1 MTRIDHTQEENPPP
15 GFPTQSV
22 AAPQKIS
29 DWIQLLPSSKPDTHI
44 ISYGPQDMSSRIF
57 GAIAIA
63 IFAGVFS
70 GVPLYLGIRGW
81 PILFER
87 PFEQAGFV
95 VAGALLI
102 GLCFLVYFGCLILWR
117 LFGSTFFTAS
127 KQGLEIKKRFSFF
140 SSSRFI
146 RADDIQCLRVHIK
159 RTSSS
164 SDSGG
169 DWSSWYTLW
178 VVGRKKYML
187 DSKTPSREPVVWLSE
202 TLSEWFGVPCEWDR

>member
-1 MTRIDHTQEENPPP
+1 MTKVDHTQEENPPP

-29 DWIQLLPSSKPDTHI
+29 DSIQLLPSSKPDTHI
-44 ISYGPQDMSSRIF
+44 ISYGPQDMGTRIF
-57 GAIAIA
+57 GAIAIS

-70 GVPLYLGIRGW
+70 GVPLYFGIRGW

-87 PFEQAGFV
+87 PFGQAGFV

-102 GLCFLVYFGCLILWR
+102 GLFFLIYFVCLILWR

-127 KQGLEIKKRFSFF
+127 KQGLEIKRRFLFF

-146 RADDIQCLRVHIK
+146 RADDIQCLRVRIK
-159 RTSSS
+159 RVSSS
-164 SDSGG
+164 SDSGSG
-169 DWSSWYTLW
+169 RSSWYTLW

-187 DSKTPSREPVVWLSE
+187 ASKDPSRETVVWLSE